1 MLNKKK
7 MAERAQR
14 AHMAW
19 IVSGPSG
26 SGKTTLLEKLFQDK
40 ELNQKLVKSISFT
53 TRPKRS
59 GERDKKDYFF
69 ISQTQFKQKQKAKKI
84 LERTKYLGYYYA
96 TPKDFLKRQ
105 LQAGKHIVLC
115 LDLRGALK
123 IKRFYPDNTVSIFI
137 LPPSLAVLRDRIERR
152 CNRTKAREIRER
164 LEIARGELAASKGYD
179 YCLLNKDLLKAA
191 QELKGIILREI
202 YFNP

>member
-1 MLNKKK
+1 ML
-7 MAERAQR
+7 
-14 AHMAW
+14 
-19 IVSGPSG
+19 SGPSG

-84 LERTKYLGYYYA
+84 LEQTKYSGYYYA